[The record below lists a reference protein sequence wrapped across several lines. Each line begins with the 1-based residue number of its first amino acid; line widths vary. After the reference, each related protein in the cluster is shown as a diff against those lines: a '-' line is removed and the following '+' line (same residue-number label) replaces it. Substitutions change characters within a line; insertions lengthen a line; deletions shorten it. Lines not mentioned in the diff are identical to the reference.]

1 MARPSVSKEANDRV
15 LGHLRALREKLGG
28 QGPVAEAI
36 GVSQGTVSALL
47 HGRQWAGL
55 RVVRG
60 LAKHLRV
67 PVRELT
73 GAEPMVTRKTAPERT
88 RVDEVA
94 QRLYALVASTEERLE
109 EVDLRTTSL
118 AIGQGN
124 IAAALDRTEALVAK
138 LDGLE
143 SRAVLLEAAM
153 AKRARVPVRHAL
165 GLAGPALAW
174 VKGDISAG
182 RWAEVLTD
190 WLNGQREWS
199 PHDVG
204 LEAWPEPPE
213 WMTDEDHIPW

>member
-1 MARPSVSKEANDRV
+1 MAKPSVGKEANDRV
-15 LGHLRALREKLGG
+15 LVHLRALRAELGG
-28 QGPVAEAI
+28 QAAVAEAI

-47 HGRQWAGL
+47 HGRQWAGV

-67 PVRELT
+67 PTSQLMGT
-73 GAEPMVTRKTAPERT
+73 EPLRTRKAAPEFA

-94 QRLYALVASTEERLE
+94 TRLYALVEATEARIE
-109 EVDLRTTSL
+109 EVDERTTAL

-124 IAAALDRTEALVAK
+124 IGAALDRTEALVAR

-143 SRAVLLEAAM
+143 SRAAVLEAAY
-153 AKRARVPVRHAL
+153 AKRAKVTISRAIVL
-165 GLAGPALAW
+165 GGPALAW

-182 RWAEVLTD
+182 RFAEVLTA
-190 WLNGQREWS
+190 WLNGKDHFTAE
-199 PHDVG
+199 DVG

-213 WMTDEDHIPW
+213 WMGDEDHIPW